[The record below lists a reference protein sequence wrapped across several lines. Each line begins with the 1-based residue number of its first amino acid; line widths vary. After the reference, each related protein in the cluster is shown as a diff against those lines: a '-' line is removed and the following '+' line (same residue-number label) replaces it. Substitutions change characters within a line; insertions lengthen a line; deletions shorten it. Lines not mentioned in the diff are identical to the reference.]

1 MTDYAVGD
9 IQGCYDELQ
18 QLLEQVA
25 FDPAVDRLLAV
36 GDLVNRGPQSLQTLR
51 FCAGLGDRFAT
62 VLGNHDLHLIAI
74 ARGHRQCGARDTLD
88 ELLAAPDCEQ
98 LIDWLRQQPLARR
111 EGDYLL
117 VHAGVPPFWGRK
129 KTLRLAAEV
138 SEQLRGPHCDRYLAK
153 MYGNRPALWSEKLR
167 GPERWRAIT
176 NYLTRMR
183 FINSAGGLDLSAK
196 GSPDKP
202 PRGTRPWYAAARRKM
217 ASKPIVFGH
226 WAALEGRDCGPHLH
240 ALDTGCAWGG
250 RLTALNLTTL
260 QRHSVARAGG

>member
-1 MTDYAVGD
+1 MVDYVVGD
-9 IQGCYDELQ
+9 LQGCYDQLQ
-18 QLLEQVA
+18 QLLAKVDFNPDQ
-25 FDPAVDRLLAV
+25 DRLLAV

-51 FCAGLGDRFAT
+51 FCRELGESFAT

-74 ARGHRQCGARDTLD
+74 ARGHRRPSQKDSLD
-88 ELLAAPDCEQ
+88 ELLAAPDCQQ

-138 SEQLRGPHCDRYLAK
+138 SQVLAGDGCDEFLAA

-167 GPERWRAIT
+167 GPVRWRVIT

-183 FINSAGGLDLSAK
+183 FIGKDGRLDLTAK
-196 GSPDKP
+196 GAPDKP
-202 PRGTRPWYAAARRKM
+202 PRGTLPWYLAPRRKM
-217 ASKPIVFGH
+217 ANKAIVFGH
-226 WAALEGRDCGPHLH
+226 WAALEGRDCGDHLF
-240 ALDTGCAWGG
+240 ALDTGCAWGQS
-250 RLTALNLTTL
+250 LTLLNLETL
-260 QRHSVARAGG
+260 ERISVPAR

>member
-1 MTDYAVGD
+1 MVGD
-9 IQGCYDELQ
+9 IQGCFDELQ
-18 QLLEQVA
+18 ELLAKVE

-51 FCAGLGDRFAT
+51 FCHGLGDRFAT

-74 ARGHRQCGARDTLD
+74 ARGHRASGSRDTLD
-88 ELLAAPDCEQ
+88 ELLAAPDCAQ
-98 LIDWLRQQPLARR
+98 LIDWLRRQPLARR
-111 EGDYLL
+111 EGELLL

-138 SEQLRGPHCDRYLAK
+138 SEQLSGPHCDRYLAK

-202 PRGTRPWYAAARRKM
+202 PRGTRPWYLAARRKM
-217 ASKPIVFGH
+217 ANKPIAFGH
-226 WAALEGRDCGPHLH
+226 WAALGGRDCGPNVY
-240 ALDTGCAWGG
+240 ALDTGCAWGE
-250 RLTALNLTTL
+250 RLTLMDTATL
-260 QRHSVARAGG
+260 QRTSVARKSG